1 MDYSLAQ
8 LRGFVAVAEE
18 RHFGRAAQRLNMT
31 QPPLTRQIQA
41 LERVLRV
48 RLLDRDREVRL
59 TAAGEVF
66 LRDAQ
71 RVLALVEAAPESAR
85 RVAAGEVGTIRLGF
99 TAIGAYAVLG
109 PMLTL
114 INSELPQVEVELNE
128 QVSEDQFAGLAQGR
142 VDLGLVRPPVPAEL
156 ASLPVHTE
164 DLVLA
169 VPSGHEL
176 AAGSGPVRLADV
188 SEDYIGYSPE
198 GSRYLHDVCAALVAV
213 EDFLNAEIASQ
224 VPTMLALVRAGRGVA
239 LVPRSCTAMQVDGVV
254 HRELAT
260 EDRRT
265 VHLHACWNP
274 ESRDP
279 VLARLLPLLGRE
291 CFTAHPGGE

>member
-1 MDYSLAQ
+1 
-8 LRGFVAVAEE
+8 
-18 RHFGRAAQRLNMT
+18 
-31 QPPLTRQIQA
+31 
-41 LERVLRV
+41 
-48 RLLDRDREVRL
+48 
-59 TAAGEVF
+59 
-66 LRDAQ
+66 
-71 RVLALVEAAPESAR
+71 VLALVEAAPESAR

-254 HRELAT
+254 HRELAA